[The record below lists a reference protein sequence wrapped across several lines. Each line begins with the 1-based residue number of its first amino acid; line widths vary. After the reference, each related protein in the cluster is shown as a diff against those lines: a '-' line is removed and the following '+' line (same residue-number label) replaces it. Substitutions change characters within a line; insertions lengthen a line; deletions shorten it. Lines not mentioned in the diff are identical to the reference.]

1 MNDLYDK
8 FCEENPISLNLS
20 NKFDY
25 RKSFQSNVLKVSD
38 HIKFPIN
45 IHKLKKLNKDKWSDR
60 RHQRIINGNKL
71 DTIYVT
77 DMNNQLS
84 QNKTNNEGLQEGN
97 DIIHKTQESVGK
109 HGKNSKKKH
118 SDEYFDELWNS

>member
-1 MNDLYDK
+1 MNDLYEK
-8 FCEENPISLNLS
+8 FCNENPTSLNLS

-25 RKSFQSNVLKVSD
+25 KTSFQRNLLNVSD

-45 IHKLKKLNKDKWSDR
+45 IHKLKKLGKDVWNDR

-77 DMNNQLS
+77 DMNNTLS
-84 QNKTNNEGLQEGN
+84 QNQSNNEGLQEGN
-97 DIIHKTQESVGK
+97 DIVHKTLESVGK
-109 HGKNSKKKH
+109 HQNNPKK
-118 SDEYFDELWNS
+118 DEIEEYFKDW